1 MNCVSLETA
10 ILIENSNWNGQL
22 KESEAVERTY
32 VDGQ

>member
-10 ILIENSNWNGQL
+10 ILIENSNSNGQL
-22 KESEAVERTY
+22 KENEAVERTY